1 MARAPRRRRRHYA
14 KAPPMA
20 TAGGLVIAGI
30 GSIFGYQATDM
41 GDRFIAGYS
50 TTATPAPTLPKGVTS
65 ILQYNQNAVA
75 AKPGIARVGWGLGM
89 MLLGFG
95 GGALAPW
102 AGMKMFLYGWGL
114 GATAHLGGSLITSY
128 VMVPLFS
135 SNGTPTATGAR
146 LYQHEAEAEKLLNPP
161 TTTSTTAGLGAPPQH
176 ASTGAPGLFTARGT
190 PLAALGSARTLPR
203 QQPVARVPVTL
214 AARAAANGGGRLGQ
228 VTTDPSYTYEN
239 AASSPPAQSPPAYSP
254 PAVTPPANQVPNCA
268 PCAPQPGPNQ
278 MQQACS
284 GGANCGCGNCGAPP
298 EEEKSVYAHPI
309 FRTFS
314 QATQRSSTRLRAA

>member
-1 MARAPRRRRRHYA
+1 
-14 KAPPMA
+14 MA

-65 ILQYNQNAVA
+65 ILQYNENAVA

-146 LYQHEAEAEKLLNPP
+146 LYQHEAEAEQLLNPP
-161 TTTSTTAGLGAPPQH
+161 ATTTSTTQGLGAPPQN
-176 ASTGAPGLFTARGT
+176 AGLFSARGT

-214 AARAAANGGGRLGQ
+214 AARGAGGRLGQ

-239 AASSPPAQSPPAYSP
+239 AASPPASPPPASPPPPAMQNPPPGYPPPAQ
-254 PAVTPPANQVPNCA
+254 QVPVCA

-278 MQQACS
+278 LQALC
-284 GGANCGCGNCGAPP
+284 GGGPNCGCGNCGAPP
-298 EEEKSVYAHPI
+298 EEDKSPYAHPI
-309 FRTFS
+309 FRVFS
-314 QATQRSSTRLRAA
+314 QSNLQRRRAAA